1 MNQRKLTTIGKNLI
15 LILSIFFFLLA
26 SYIPAEAQREKFV
39 FGSAIAHTGKFAREG
54 TNLKRAYDFWA
65 GLVNAQGGI
74 EVKGKRYPVEI
85 IYYDDKSDPA
95 TATKLMEKLI
105 TEDKVDLIFGPFSSD
120 CVGPSSTI
128 TEKYKTPM
136 IEAAGNARPL
146 FTRGFKY
153 LFCTLRPADEL
164 ADPYMRLLSR
174 TTPKPQTVAVIAPKA
189 PFYLSAAA
197 GFKAY
202 GEKYGFQVIH
212 FETYPVEME
221 DITPILQKVKAK
233 NPDVLCVGSHTVVA
247 MMVMK
252 QSKEIDFNPKAYC
265 FSFGTLTPEFAKELG
280 KDAENTLEYSYIS
293 PKAPF
298 SDPMLGT
305 TGQFIDAFK
314 KKYGILP
321 DGTQACAVAG
331 GTAFQMAI
339 QKASVTPPLTEEKR
353 VKVREELAN
362 LDIVTAAGPVKF
374 DPTGLNMK
382 NPLAIFQIQ
391 KGKPVCV
398 DPPDW
403 AETKFIYPS
412 PSWKVR

>member
-1 MNQRKLTTIGKNLI
+1 MNQRKRITIGKSLV
-15 LILSIFFFLLA
+15 LILSIFLFLFV
-26 SYIPAEAQREKFV
+26 SFIPAEAQREKFV

-54 TNLKRAYDFWA
+54 TNLKRAHDFWA

-74 EVKGKRYPVEI
+74 EVKGKKYPVEI

-95 TATKLMEKLI
+95 TATKLIEKLI

-128 TEKYKTPM
+128 TEKYKVPM

-174 TTPKPQTVAVIAPKA
+174 QSPKPQTVAVIAPKA
-189 PFYLSAAA
+189 PFYLSSAA

-202 GEKYGFQVIH
+202 GEKYGFQVVH

-298 SDPMLGT
+298 SDPLLGT

-314 KKYGILP
+314 KKYGIYP

-331 GTAFQMAI
+331 GISFQTAI
-339 QKASVTPPLTEEKR
+339 QKAGATPPLTEEKR
-353 VKVREELAN
+353 VRVREELAK
-362 LDIVTAAGPVKF
+362 LKITTGAGPVKF
-374 DPTGLNMK
+374 DPTGLNMA
-382 NPLAIFQIQ
+382 NPLSIFQIQ

-398 DPPDW
+398 DPADW
-403 AETKFIYPS
+403 EEAKFIYPA
-412 PSWKVR
+412 PGWKVR